1 MMRET
6 QSGFTLLEVLF
17 AVALL
22 AVGLLGLGLMQGH
35 FAEGNARSRQITH
48 ATDIVANKIEELS
61 NADSSDTDLNAGNHG
76 PVTITD
82 YPLDYELSWTVTQ
95 DTTDTGD
102 QILVID
108 IEVDW
113 TTGGQ
118 PHNIT
123 FQWARST

>member
-1 MMRET
+1 MIHKTE
-6 QSGFTLLEVLF
+6 SGFTLLEVLF

-22 AVGLLGLGLMQGH
+22 AMGLLGLGLMQGH
-35 FAEGNARSRQITH
+35 FAEGNARSRQITR
-48 ATDIVANKIEELS
+48 ATDIVADKIEELS
-61 NADSSDTDLNAGNHG
+61 NADASDGDLNIGNHG
-76 PVTITD
+76 PVTITE
-82 YPLDYELSWTVTQ
+82 YSLDYDLSWTVTED
-95 DTTDTGD
+95 DTETGED
-102 QILVID
+102 ILVID